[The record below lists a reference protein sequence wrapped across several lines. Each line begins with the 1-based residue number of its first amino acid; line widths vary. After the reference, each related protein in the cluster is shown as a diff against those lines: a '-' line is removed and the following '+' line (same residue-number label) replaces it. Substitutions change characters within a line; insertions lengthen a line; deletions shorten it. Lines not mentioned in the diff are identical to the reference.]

1 MKTYIAIR
9 SFHTDVKDYEV
20 RFTFDVSPPRAQSYG
35 QPAEP
40 ATVGDI
46 SAELRMDGK
55 WHKCDDLLHDIL
67 VADDPGLEDW
77 LLEQAAYDEQASAD
91 DATDHRRQLIQED
104 AA

>member
-1 MKTYIAIR
+1 MKSYIATGE
-9 SFHTDVKDYEV
+9 FHTGVKDYDV

-40 ATVGDI
+40 AIVGDI

-55 WHKCDDLLHDIL
+55 WHECDGVLHDII
-67 VADDPGLEDW
+67 VADDPKLEAW
-77 LLEQAAYDEQASAD
+77 LLEQAAESEQASAD
-91 DATDHRRQLIQED
+91 DAADHRRELARED